1 MIPFKLSDNVE
12 DSDVPLQRVTS
23 PGQLDRAFSL
33 NRSRKARSNS
43 GDSRPEDITSAMS
56 ASAIDTSPELRS
68 PRMDPHHEASVAPG
82 STFSAR
88 YNAPGAGIDAHGA
101 PRSLGTL
108 KESALSRHPTMN

>member
-1 MIPFKLSDNVE
+1 MIPFKLSDNTE
-12 DSDVPLQRVTS
+12 DSDIPLQRVTS

-43 GDSRPEDITSAMS
+43 GDSRPEDVAFVTSP
-56 ASAIDTSPELRS
+56 SAIDSSPELRS
-68 PRMDPHHEASVAPG
+68 PRMDPHHEGGVAPG

-88 YNAPGAGIDAHGA
+88 YNAPGAGIDAQGA

-108 KESALSRHPTMN
+108 KESALSRHPTMS